1 MRDRISGVLIESTQ
15 EREEEDG
22 NDAAW
27 RLWAAAWAGIA
38 WLHGQDVYSRQS
50 YAACQAIVDGF
61 GRLRIQVDNLRIDV
75 EKMRKEIR
83 KGK

>member
-1 MRDRISGVLIESTQ
+1 MRDRISGVLIEGIQ
-15 EREEEDG
+15 EREEDG
-22 NDAAW
+22 NDAAWW

-61 GRLRIQVDNLRIDV
+61 GRIRAQMDNLRIDV
-75 EKMRKEIR
+75 AAMSKALR